1 MNKKEKLQNSN
12 CLTCRWFNGETTK
25 KEEVPPSKYL
35 VGGKLATKIDASYT
49 CMAFPLRDFQQNS
62 CMVVAV
68 HSKEEKGQ
76 LTAELRMGSGVYELD
91 VNKMEL

>member
-49 CMAFPLRDFQQNS
+49 CMAFPYGIPTKFLYGG
-62 CMVVAV
+62 AV